1 MMKSPKST
9 SGSSVASVRS
19 SSRRS
24 APSHD
29 GQAYRMSFTTGG
41 LFVNESVAI
50 AGLHT
55 PGQDWEATLAAARQS
70 EAVSAR
76 RVASAQRVTREIVI
90 RLQKLSAAELLL
102 LRDGDRGDRLALLWL
117 AVCRAYRFVGEF
129 AIELISDRFLSFRT
143 DLAHDDFD
151 LFLAA
156 KAEWSPKLA
165 GLSDATRTKLRAVLF
180 RILKE
185 AEIVTPAGR
194 IEGTVLSPRLI
205 ALLGE
210 SDPSDLRVFPGAERF
225 AAGLKK

>member
-1 MMKSPKST
+1 
-9 SGSSVASVRS
+9 
-19 SSRRS
+19 
-24 APSHD
+24 
-29 GQAYRMSFTTGG
+29 MSFTTGG
-41 LFVNESVAI
+41 LFVNESVVI

-55 PGQDWEATLAAARQS
+55 CGQDWEATLAVARQS
-70 EAVSAR
+70 GAVSAPR
-76 RVASAQRVTREIVI
+76 AASAQRVMREIVI
-90 RLQKLSAAELLL
+90 RLQNLADTELFLL
-102 LRDGDRGDRLALLWL
+102 QDGDRGERLAILWL

-129 AIELISDRFLSFRT
+129 AVELISDRFLSFRT

-185 AEIVTPAGR
+185 AEIVSPVGR

-205 ALLGE
+205 ALLAA
-210 SDPSDLRVFPGAERF
+210 SNPADLRVFPGAERF
-225 AAGLKK
+225 ATGLKI